1 MKKSEIRSVIKARRN
16 SLSQEEVDLFSKNCF
31 DHLLNKFNFE
41 NKNIGIFFPIKK
53 FNEPNTFLFF
63 DSLKIRHSNVYAP
76 KSDFIT
82 NEMNFYLIESI
93 SDLQVNDY
101 GIPEPQSQNK
111 PQIES
116 LDFLLV
122 PLLAINKSGF
132 RVGYGK
138 GFYDK
143 FLMNFNGKTITIG
156 VNLMSDFVEIE
167 NLDSNDIPLDYCVSP
182 NGIVCFN
189 DKGLL

>member
-1 MKKSEIRSVIKARRN
+1 MRKSEIRSVFKARRN

-63 DSLKIRHSNVYAP
+63 DSLKIRNSNVYAP
-76 KSDFIT
+76 KSDFIK
-82 NEMNFYLIESI
+82 NEMDFYLIKSI
-93 SDLQVNDY
+93 MDLHVNDY
-101 GIPEPQSQNK
+101 GIPEPQSKNK
-111 PQIES
+111 TKIKS
-116 LDFLLV
+116 LDFILV

-143 FLMNFNGKTITIG
+143 FLMNFTGNPITIG
-156 VNLMSDFVEIE
+156 VNLISDFVEIE
-167 NLDSNDIPLDYCVSP
+167 NIDSNDIPLDYFVSP
-182 NGIVCFN
+182 IGVVCFN
-189 DKGLL
+189 D